1 MKRRNFIWYS
11 LLFISGCKVA
21 SNSNRI
27 SHKSVNNQPKQ
38 LRFAVTDI
46 KGIEELQ
53 RDYGAFRTAL
63 ENVLDIKIDFFPV
76 ENFIAA
82 APALQLGQVDLVLGG
97 PSEYVILN
105 ARAKA
110 VPIVAITRPKYHPII
125 AVRADSGIKSL
136 SQLKGKKIAMRS
148 RGATTGH
155 LYPTKLLIDA
165 GLDPKSDFKI
175 LFLEKKGL
183 ESLKKGDVDAW
194 AVPYHRYEK
203 DLQKAGLSATAF
215 PVIATGPLLP
225 SDVFVASS
233 QLAPAFVEQI
243 QKLMLKHQDKL
254 IQAISASSA
263 TEKFKGSKMVVAVD
277 ADYNMIREVYKAI
290 GQGNFIN

>member
-11 LLFISGCKVA
+11 LLFTGGCTVA
-21 SNSNRI
+21 SNSNSI
-27 SHKSVNNQPKQ
+27 SHKSVNNLPKQ
-38 LRFAVTDI
+38 LRFAVTDTR
-46 KGIEELQ
+46 GIEELQ

-63 ENVLDIKIDFFPV
+63 EDVLEIKIDFFPV
-76 ENFIAA
+76 ENSVAA

-110 VPIVAITRPKYHPII
+110 IPIVAITRPKQYSVI

-136 SQLKGKKIAMRS
+136 SQLKGKKIAMRTS
-148 RGATTGH
+148 GSTTGH
-155 LYPTKLLIDA
+155 LYSTKLLIDA

-175 LFLEKKGL
+175 LFLRDKGL
-183 ESLKKGDVDAW
+183 EALAKGDVDAW
-194 AVPYHRYEK
+194 AGAGLRYEIT
-203 DLQKAGLSATAF
+203 LREAALSETAF

-233 QLAPAFVEQI
+233 HLAPAVKQMQE
-243 QKLMLKHQDKL
+243 LMLKEQEKL
-254 IQAISASSA
+254 IQGILASPA
-263 TEKFKGSKMVVAVD
+263 NEKFKGCKMVVAVD